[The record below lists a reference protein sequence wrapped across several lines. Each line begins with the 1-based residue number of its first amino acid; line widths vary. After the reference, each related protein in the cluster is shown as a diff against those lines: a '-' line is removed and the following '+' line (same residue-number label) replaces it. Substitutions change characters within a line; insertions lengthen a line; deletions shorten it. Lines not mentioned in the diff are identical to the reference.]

1 MEGYKM
7 GITCPSQKGTEVL
20 TREPQVSSE
29 LNNLDKRISELS
41 AVLAI
46 LEQKLT
52 PILPNEGSPGKSDTK
67 ILQSAGSTLVPLAFS
82 ISQQADEVHRIIER
96 VDYLNN
102 TIEV

>member
-7 GITCPSQKGTEVL
+7 GVCSNQKGSSEVL

-41 AVLAI
+41 AILAI
-46 LEQKLT
+46 LEKKLT
-52 PILPNEGSPGKSDTK
+52 PILPNVGQETSDNK
-67 ILQSAGSTLVPLAFS
+67 QLQSAGSTLVPLAFS
-82 ISQQADEVHRIIER
+82 ISQQTSDVQRIINR

-102 TIEV
+102 SIEV

>member
-1 MEGYKM
+1 MVDRNIGN
-7 GITCPSQKGTEVL
+7 PSKEVL
-20 TREPQVSSE
+20 IREPQVPSE

-52 PILPNEGSPGKSDTK
+52 PILHNVEQEKSDAK
-67 ILQSAGSTLVPLAFS
+67 KLQSAGSTLVPLAFS
-82 ISQQADEVHRIIER
+82 ISQQASDVQRIINR

-102 TIEV
+102 SIEV